1 MRYRDIVSEPKVM
14 SQQTIGEQD
23 GDIVDKL
30 TVKTEARTKIRAK
43 TKVRR
48 HLRLEDPVVKN
59 ILNPSVKDVSE
70 TEQSRLVE
78 FFPGDVDTKE
88 YLIEVIIIR

>member
-14 SQQTIGEQD
+14 SQQTIGEQGD
-23 GDIVDKL
+23 DIVDKL
-30 TVKTEARTKIRAK
+30 TVKTEARTQVRAK

-70 TEQSRLVE
+70 TEQSTLSR